1 MDMYKIILRSF
12 ALCLL
17 ANLFAG
23 AGLAVQASKLLPS
36 QPRPATTV
44 IPKYPP
50 IARAACIQGPVTV
63 VVEID
68 STGKVVEADVLYGQA
83 LLWQTAADA
92 ARGWTFDAVKDGSGM
107 RREVL
112 RFVFRIL
119 PFEVPEKKLK
129 AVWFSRTEVVIRTH
143 PSEPSCTHC
152 DEKRRRQLRRGGCPR
167 QP

>member
-1 MDMYKIILRSF
+1 MIRSF

-17 ANLFAG
+17 TILTSAN
-23 AGLAVQASKLLPS
+23 AGLTVQGPKRLPS
-36 QPRPATTV
+36 QPQPHTTV
-44 IPKYPP
+44 LPTYPP
-50 IARAACIQGPVTV
+50 IARAACLQGPIAV
-63 VVEID
+63 VVDVD
-68 STGKVVEADVLYGQA
+68 SMGKVVETDALYGHP
-83 LLWQTAADA
+83 LLRRAAENA
-92 ARGWTFDAVKDGSGM
+92 ARGWTFEAAEEGSGL

-119 PFEVPEKKLK
+119 PFEVSEKKLK
-129 AVWFSRTEVVIRTH
+129 AVWSSRTEVEIRTH